1 MAEGKRYFW
10 LRLHDDFFR
19 SVRIKKL
26 RRMAGGD
33 TYVIIYL
40 KMQLKAMKT
49 DGILTW
55 RGYEQD
61 FVDELAI
68 DLDEEPDNVRVTLA
82 YLLSCG
88 LAETEDKVNF
98 FLPYA
103 VENTGSE
110 GASAQRVREFR
121 ARKEAAIP
129 KQLPKANA
137 ERQRAFRAKQSC
149 EQKQHIPFI
158 EDHANKKRYGGNYY
172 IVCQRDHFRCAIC
185 DSIENLCVHHID
197 GFDETKPENN
207 AENRMVL
214 LCRSCHANVH
224 AGTPIP
230 QDVLDAIGYDR
241 NENNVTCNAPVTQAK
256 QIGNGDIE
264 IEKEKEKETEID
276 TEKKKSASRFTPPT
290 IEEVR
295 AYCTERGNS
304 VDADRFHSYYTSNG
318 WKVGKNS
325 MKDWRAAV
333 RTWEKDDRKPT
344 PKKPGLPKT
353 VGPLKGG
360 DDLDK
365 LMRRYGLE

>member
-10 LRLHDDFFR
+10 LKLYDDFFG
-19 SVRIKKL
+19 SLRIKKL

-40 KMQLKAMKT
+40 KMQLKAMKE
-49 DGILTW
+49 DGMIHFK
-55 RGYEQD
+55 GVEENI
-61 FVDELAI
+61 VDELAL

-88 LAETEDKVNF
+88 LAETSDSLNL
-98 FLPYA
+98 FLPFA
-103 VENTGSE
+103 VANV
-110 GASAQRVREFR
+110 GAET
-121 ARKEAAIP
+121 AA
-129 KQLPKANA
+129 A
-137 ERQRAFRAKQSC
+137 ERMRKMR
-149 EQKQHIPFI
+149 E
-158 EDHANKKRYGGNYY
+158 R
-172 IVCQRDHFRCAIC
+172 
-185 DSIENLCVHHID
+185 
-197 GFDETKPENN
+197 
-207 AENRMVL
+207 
-214 LCRSCHANVH
+214 
-224 AGTPIP
+224 
-230 QDVLDAIGYDR
+230 
-241 NENNVTCNAPVTQAK
+241 NNVTPQLRA
-256 QIGNGDIE
+256 GYGE
-264 IEKEKEKETEID
+264 IEKEKDTETD

-304 VDADRFHSYYTSNG
+304 VDADRFHAYYTSNG

-344 PKKPGLPKT
+344 QKKPGLPKE

-360 DDLDK
+360 DDVDR